1 MSDDSQSRLRRCE
14 ARAGECNSVDLCA
27 AVAAVSGQAQR
38 PAVLRVLPGA
48 HDRHCYRIAVGVL
61 DRLVVNH
68 DAHARPTVANGP
80 FTARLFCESV
90 RQAACKTTPMDRQA
104 TRIALV
110 TGAGSGIGRA
120 VSIGL
125 AADGFT
131 VVLAGRR
138 LDALEETAG
147 MVGGE
152 SLVQPTDVRDV
163 VSVDALFAAVAER
176 FGRLDLL
183 FNNAGVG
190 APSVPFD
197 ELTLEQWQRAVG
209 TNLTGSFLC
218 AQRAMALMKRQDPA
232 GGRIINNGSIS
243 AHTPR
248 PNSAP
253 YTATKHA
260 ITGLTKSIAL
270 DGRAFGITCGQID
283 IGNAESPMTAR
294 MPEGV
299 PQPDGTRRP
308 EPVMDVDDAA
318 RAVRYMA
325 SLPPGSNVLSM
336 TVMAAGMPFIGRG

>member
-1 MSDDSQSRLRRCE
+1 MDDV
-14 ARAGECNSVDLCA
+14 ARV
-27 AVAAVSGQAQR
+27 
-38 PAVLRVLPGA
+38 
-48 HDRHCYRIAVGVL
+48 
-61 DRLVVNH
+61 
-68 DAHARPTVANGP
+68 
-80 FTARLFCESV
+80 
-90 RQAACKTTPMDRQA
+90 
-104 TRIALV
+104 ALV

-120 VSIGL
+120 VAIGL
-125 AADGFT
+125 SQDGFD

-138 LDALEETAG
+138 AEALEETARSISTA
-147 MVGGE
+147 
-152 SLVQPTDVRDV
+152 SLVVPTDVRDV
-163 VSVDALFAAVAER
+163 QAVDTLFAATAAR

-190 APSVPFD
+190 SPPVPLED
-197 ELTLEQWQRAVG
+197 LELGHWQRAVE

-218 AQRAMALMKRQDPA
+218 AQRAIGMMKRQDPN

-270 DGRAFGITCGQID
+270 DGRAHGITCGQID

-299 PQPDGTRRP
+299 PQPDGTRRA

-325 SLPPGSNVLSM
+325 SLPPGSNVLFL
-336 TVMAAGMPFIGRG
+336 TVMAAGMPFAGRG